1 MARYVNETSVIL
13 LEIKSYVLLANEK
26 NVWIDAWLNY

>member
-26 NVWIDAWLNY
+26 NVWIDTWLNY